1 MPDLEYNTVKVD
13 RYYRILLRQSLVR
26 QLPWL
31 KGEGAIEAW
40 LLVGNSSRC
49 RLLSSYEVKND
60 SRLRELRARI
70 EAEVNLTSTDALEF
84 HDESL
89 VALPLRLLPIQV
101 TPPDPGWRLT
111 LPRPVAAVMKIT
123 PGVSEVAAILLRGH
137 VELWTIELL
146 ASAMSTPLADL
157 I

>member
-1 MPDLEYNTVKVD
+1 M
-13 RYYRILLRQSLVR
+13 
-26 QLPWL
+26 
-31 KGEGAIEAW
+31 
-40 LLVGNSSRC
+40 
-49 RLLSSYEVKND
+49 
-60 SRLRELRARI
+60 
-70 EAEVNLTSTDALEF
+70 NLTSTDALEF